1 MSPVAGSRS
10 TAPVASADPVT
21 TPGGPGGAGGR
32 VVTWDGMA
40 PGVRMVVRGGRY
52 FVDTEALE
60 ALAARLDV
68 AAAGLETARGSAML
82 ARSRLR
88 PECSVAAAR
97 LSSRSSFLEAGS
109 RAASPLC
116 LDLAHARGFA
126 LAQAE
131 TAAEA
136 ELAAV
141 IDGPGSLGWLAE
153 DLRSLVRE
161 VRASADLYSRAEDG
175 AGGRWSMEGKVLAAR
190 LAVQLNSPGST
201 GLTLVLSALAAL
213 GSDFSPLGLAMSGED
228 EAVADYFTEILAVLD
243 DPALSAWVRSDL
255 LVIAALALSIKMKPT
270 LENRRFVETYLAQVA
285 PGLADALTPWLPRT
299 VKVGTVE
306 TPTKDL
312 TPMQRVTAFLALRV
326 GLHTGATAGWRTGIT
341 VTPVG
346 GEPIHLPAAYADP
359 LAMGTAVGLTAAEW
373 TRVTAERKSADRKF
387 AVRTL
392 AELMERTDEVS
403 QRSGERGR
411 IAIQRITRSDGT
423 RSWIVLVPGTDDWT
437 SGESNPQ
444 DLLTNLEAVAG
455 LPTDMQSAV
464 VGAMRAA
471 GIGPGEEVILYGHS
485 QGAMTAT
492 RLAADPAFQAEF
504 HVTGLVTAGG
514 PVAGTTL
521 PASVEALHVENVADP
536 VPALDGAV
544 TPTSP
549 TRSVVQIDTSQAEL
563 RETGFVHGG
572 RVYAEAVKGA
582 QGDPSVAAINAVL
595 ASAAATGD
603 SGAVVDELE
612 FEIARD
618 LSETMLTRLDDD
630 FDARSAAEPVRAPM
644 AP

>member
-175 AGGRWSMEGKVLAAR
+175 AGGRWSMDREVRAASLGSGLAAFGNPALTWLPL
-190 LAVQLNSPGST
+190 LAW
-201 GLTLVLSALAAL
+201 L
-213 GSDFSPLGLAMSGED
+213 GSDLSPFGLAMPDDIEV
-228 EAVADYFTEILAVLD
+228 VADYLTEAAAVLM
-243 DPALSAWVRSDL
+243 DPALSEWVRSDL
-255 LVIAALALSIKMKPT
+255 MLISTLVVLVSANPT
-270 LENRRFVETYLAQVA
+270 QGNRRVIESYLAQVSM
-285 PGLADALTPWLPRT
+285 ALEDYVTLRLPPT
-299 VKVGTVE
+299 VMVGTVV
-306 TPTKDL
+306 TPTSEL
-312 TPMQRVTAFLALRV
+312 SPMQRVSVYLAARI
-326 GLHTGATAGWRTGIT
+326 GLYSSVTAGPRQGIAL
-341 VTPVG
+341 TPVG

-521 PASVEALHVENVADP
+521 PANVEALHVENVADP

-582 QGDPSVAAINAVL
+582 QGDPSLAAINAVL